1 MSRQRLFSY
10 HRNDWRDHIAQLFNE
25 IQTFIHERS
34 KLIQLRVIMMMSFE
48 LCLSLV
54 YIIQDL
60 VNIVNFN

>member
-10 HRNDWRDHIAQLFNE
+10 RRSDWRDHIVQLFDE

-34 KLIQLRVIMMMSFE
+34 KLIQLRIIMTMSFE

-54 YIIQDL
+54 YIVQDL
-60 VNIVNFN
+60 VNIVDFN